1 MPKFIGCVTFKSKE
15 FCEVEAATA
24 KEAKR
29 LLREQ
34 AEHHKWSNY
43 DANGVISVDLFTGSA
58 WNLEAW
64 KLKHRPSNI
73 SISDAMRGVRQQRP
87 NK

>member
-15 FCEVEAATA
+15 FCEIEAPTA

-29 LLREQ
+29 LMKEQ
-34 AEHHKWSNY
+34 AERYRWDHY
-43 DANGVISVDLFTGSA
+43 DVNGVISVSLFTGSM

-64 KLKHRPSNI
+64 KLKQRPSNI
-73 SISDAMRGVRQQRP
+73 SIWDATKGVRQQH
-87 NK
+87 KK